1 MRYSMKNLNVKSRL
15 AMFGTAS
22 FLLLAVTGTA
32 QAELVDETRTS
43 MSRSTIQVDHSSVSM
58 ALAAK
63 QSYRSQS
70 SYKWANHEPSPPP
83 ADSTWADNKESDS
96 GYKWAVT
103 QLLQNHSKTSHRLF
117 VATGNILLTLS
128 KLVIAGASATSLTRP
143 DIAGAF
149 ATSLTRPGI
158 AGGSATSLTR
168 PGIAGG
174 SGSKDI
180 ARYKPYKRGPFD
192 RVYSL
197 PQSLIFP

>member
-1 MRYSMKNLNVKSRL
+1 MKNLNVKSRL

-103 QLLQNHSKTSHRLF
+103 QLPASESQQNVSQTLRSNGEHSTDAIQAGYRWGIRN
-117 VATGNILLTLS
+117 VADQ
-128 KLVIAGASATSLTRP
+128 AGYRWGIRNVA
-143 DIAGAF
+143 DQAGY
-149 ATSLTRPGI
+149 RWGI
-158 AGGSATSLTR
+158 RNVADQAGYR
-168 PGIAGG
+168 WGI
-174 SGSKDI
+174 
-180 ARYKPYKRGPFD
+180 R
-192 RVYSL
+192 
-197 PQSLIFP
+197 